1 MNVNPA
7 IKEMIIKHSEGDT
20 AVESFLLDI
29 IKHETVSGQYSKQ
42 YRKLIEKAVDKG
54 E

>member
-1 MNVNPA
+1 MSFNPA
-7 IKEMIIKHSEGDT
+7 IKEKVVKHSKGDK
-20 AVESFLLDI
+20 AVEGFLLDI
-29 IKHETVSGQYSKQ
+29 IKHEAENGQYAKQ